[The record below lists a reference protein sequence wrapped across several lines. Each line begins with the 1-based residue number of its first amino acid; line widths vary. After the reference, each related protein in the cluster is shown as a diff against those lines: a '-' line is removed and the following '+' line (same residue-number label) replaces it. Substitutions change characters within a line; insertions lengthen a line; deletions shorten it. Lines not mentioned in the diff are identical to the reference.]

1 MWIPLD
7 GSREVNNT
15 ALVHSR
21 SVHRIS
27 FKIHHPPT
35 QKSRIATDVL
45 LFIAP
50 AEVLSKN
57 RFFHFRTCK
66 AFLCNKDTH
75 HVIGW
80 CGRKLCTYFSTT
92 SETLSYE
99 MASPR
104 PADNHK
110 VGDGVVKYA
119 QCKSALRQKSL
130 RPIIHQLARFSL
142 QAQTAKQQDDHF

>member
-99 MASPR
+99 IASPR
-104 PADNHK
+104 PPTITRWGMVWWSGRNAK
-110 VGDGVVKYA
+110 ARCGKKG
-119 QCKSALRQKSL
+119 LP
-130 RPIIHQLARFSL
+130 PIIHQLARFSL